1 MISSSYL
8 HLICKFTH
16 KFTLHISLHTRK
28 RMLPKFF
35 STIYCLVLLFLV
47 FKAIIRFSKEGPMSD
62 HNKHPYED
70 TIESID
76 LNRFRLLYNVFKQG
90 DTRFIMLPSDTIAV
104 EGRQEVSRD
113 LIAVQAIRVE
123 GTPENSTENWS
134 FNIKYKDQW
143 YPLDTSELQSGAL
156 EDFYNAYIQLDSP
169 QGDVQ

>member
-1 MISSSYL
+1 
-8 HLICKFTH
+8 
-16 KFTLHISLHTRK
+16 
-28 RMLPKFF
+28 
-35 STIYCLVLLFLV
+35 
-47 FKAIIRFSKEGPMSD
+47 
-62 HNKHPYED
+62 
-70 TIESID
+70 
-76 LNRFRLLYNVFKQG
+76 
-90 DTRFIMLPSDTIAV
+90 MLPSDTIAV